1 MPRSLFLINV
11 ILFTIIG
18 FLGIK
23 LYNTWNHPLEVPTIS
38 EQEAPKA
45 GKKITISKRER
56 VLNEASYQIIVDK
69 DLFRPSRTP
78 VKENAQTAAP
88 LSPKERPKL
97 FGTMIM
103 DSRKFAILE
112 DPSTK
117 ASKIYYVNDSFAG
130 FTVSEILEDK
140 VILKRG
146 GESIEVKLREKKDV
160 KLPKPPKKEPKKR
173 TPPRRTRPRR
183 SFKRPPGQG
192 NETEKA
198 GK

>member
-18 FLGIK
+18 LLGIK
-23 LYNTWNHPLEVPTIS
+23 LYNTWNPTLEVPTIS
-38 EQEAPKA
+38 VQESPKT
-45 GKKITISKRER
+45 GKKRAISKRESA
-56 VLNEASYQIIVDK
+56 LSESHYQIIVDK

-78 VKENAQTAAP
+78 VKENSQTAAP

-103 DSRKFAILE
+103 DSGTFAILE

-117 ASKIYYVNDSFAG
+117 ASKIYYVNDSFSG

-146 GESIEVKLREKKDV
+146 DESIEVKLREKKDI
-160 KLPKPPKKEPKKR
+160 KMPQPPKEETKKR
-173 TPPRRTRPRR
+173 TPPRRSRPRR
-183 SFKRPPGQG
+183 SFKRPPGVE
-192 NETEKA
+192 NSDKA
-198 GK
+198 EN

>member
-18 FLGIK
+18 LLGIK
-23 LYNTWNHPLEVPTIS
+23 LYNTWNHSLEVPAIS
-38 EQEAPKA
+38 AQEKPKA
-45 GKKITISKRER
+45 GKKRTISKREHI
-56 VLNEASYQIIVDK
+56 LNETSYQIIVDK

-78 VKENAQTAAP
+78 IKENAQTATP
-88 LSPKERPKL
+88 LSPKDRPKL

-117 ASKIYYVNDSFAG
+117 ASKIYYINDSFSG

-146 GESIEVKLREKKDV
+146 GESFEVKLREKKDI
-160 KLPKPPKKEPKKR
+160 KLPKPPKKAPKKR

-183 SFKRPPGQG
+183 TFKKPGENKSG
-192 NETEKA
+192 NA
-198 GK
+198 AD

>member
-1 MPRSLFLINV
+1 MPRSLFLINLV
-11 ILFTIIG
+11 LFTIIG
-18 FLGIK
+18 LLGIK
-23 LYNTWNHPLEVPTIS
+23 LYNTWTHTLEVPTIS
-38 EQEAPKA
+38 AQEAPKKA
-45 GKKITISKRER
+45 KKRTISKREP
-56 VLNEASYQIIVDK
+56 VLSASSYQIIVDK

-78 VKENAQTAAP
+78 VKENTQTAAP

-103 DSRKFAILE
+103 DSGTFAILE

-117 ASKIYYVNDSFAG
+117 ASKIYYINDSFSG

-146 GESIEVKLREKKDV
+146 GESIEVKLREKKDI
-160 KLPKPPKKEPKKR
+160 KMPKPPKKEPKKR

-183 SFKRPPGQG
+183 SFKRPPGG
-192 NETEKA
+192 DDTGKA
-198 GK
+198 GN

>member
-1 MPRSLFLINV
+1 
-11 ILFTIIG
+11 
-18 FLGIK
+18 
-23 LYNTWNHPLEVPTIS
+23 LEVPAIS
-38 EQEAPKA
+38 AQEKPTA
-45 GKKITISKRER
+45 GEKRTISKRER

-78 VKENAQTAAP
+78 IKGNGQITAP

-103 DSRKFAILE
+103 DSRRFAILE

-117 ASKIYYVNDSFAG
+117 ASKIYYLNDSFSG

-146 GESIEVKLREKKDV
+146 DESIEVKLREKKDV
-160 KLPKPPKKEPKKR
+160 KLPKPPKKKPKKR
-173 TPPRRTRPRR
+173 ISPRRTRPRR
-183 SFKRPPGQG
+183 TPATSNKEESDNKGLQ
-192 NETEKA
+192 K
-198 GK
+198 